1 MPTVTLAPA
10 ARIAH
15 LDPAVLN
22 NTMYLRTAIATL
34 AQCNK
39 VFDRFRR
46 QIGEQLHDQDAGQC
60 LAILGQRYVAIVAL
74 KKTF

>member
-10 ARIAH
+10 AGVAH
-15 LDPAVLN
+15 LDPAILN
-22 NTMYLRTAIATL
+22 NTMNLRTAIATL

-46 QIGEQLHDQDAGQC
+46 QIGEQLHDQDAGQYF
-60 LAILGQRYVAIVAL
+60 AIFGQRYVAIVAL
-74 KKTF
+74 KII